1 MIRIPKENP
10 ELSLLKR
17 IQTKVRYGLTMFNI
31 NNLIAKK
38 IGMAFTPYILFQE
51 GINFPEITEFKRLPA
66 EYSFEMLGPEDMKI
80 IGTLDGG
87 FPVEGLLARLYKG
100 ENCIGLKHND
110 EIAAF
115 MWINF
120 KEYSGYYSKPIH
132 LKNNE
137 AYLRS
142 MYTVKSYRGK
152 NFAPYL
158 RYKSYEILKE
168 MGRDVL
174 YSISD
179 YFNSPAVNFKKKL
192 NAKKLKIMLYIKLSD
207 KLSWNFTLK
216 SF

>member
-1 MIRIPKENP
+1 MSPMPKEN
-10 ELSLLKR
+10 SKVSFLKK

-31 NNLIAKK
+31 NNLILKK
-38 IGMAFTPYILFQE
+38 IGITFTPYILFQE
-51 GINFPEITEFKRLPA
+51 GINFSEITEFKRLPS
-66 EYSFEMLGPEDMKI
+66 EYSFELLGPEDMKI
-80 IGTLDGG
+80 IGTLDIG
-87 FPVEGLLARLYKG
+87 FSEEELLTRLCAG
-100 ENCIGLKHND
+100 ENCIGLKHNN

-120 KEYSGYYSKPIH
+120 KEYSGYSSTPTH

-137 AYLRS
+137 AYLRF

-152 NFAPYL
+152 NLAPYL
-158 RYKSYEILKE
+158 RYKSYETLNE
-168 MGRDVL
+168 SGRDVL

-179 YFNSPAVNFKKKL
+179 YFNSPAVKFKKKL
-192 NAKKLKIMLYIKLSD
+192 NAKKLKIMLYIKLSH